1 MIRVG
6 IQGVGT
12 AVPEH
17 VVDQDAV
24 RATVERV
31 FGGRVPDLAR
41 LLSVF
46 EHDHIHTRR
55 FVREPSWYAV
65 DHGFA
70 ESNRVYADAACD
82 LAERAARAACRGREN
97 EIAAV
102 VVVSTTGIMTP
113 SLDATLIQRLGLSPH
128 TVRVPVFGLGCAGG
142 VAGLARAADLSRAMQ
157 GAAVLM
163 VAVEICSVT
172 FRQSDTRTS
181 NIVASSIFGDG
192 AAAVV
197 ISAQPHTVSI
207 GTGMSTLF
215 PDTEDIMG
223 WDVLDD
229 GLSVRFSRDIPS
241 FVRAHIPSVLSASY
255 QRWGIRAEDVS
266 AVVAHPGGAKVLD
279 AYAEATGMPASTFAH
294 AREILRTFGNMSSA
308 SVLFVL
314 DAWYHDVHRATS
326 GAALMAALGP
336 GFSSEVLLLTMSD
349 QSEPQS

>member
-6 IQGVGT
+6 IQGIGT

-17 VVDQDAV
+17 IVDQQAV

-31 FGGRVPDLAR
+31 FGGRVTNLDR

-55 FVREPSWYAV
+55 FVRDPAWYRTN
-65 DHGFA
+65 HGFA
-70 ESNRVYADAACD
+70 ESNAVYASSALD
-82 LAERAARAACRGREN
+82 LAEQAAQRACAGIDVD
-97 EIAAV
+97 IAGI

-113 SLDATLIQRLGLSPH
+113 SLDALLIQRLGLSPY
-128 TVRVPVFGLGCAGG
+128 TIRIPVFGLGCAGG
-142 VAGLARAADLSRAMQ
+142 VAGLARAADLSRALN
-157 GAAVLM
+157 GAPILM

-197 ISAQPHTVSI
+197 VSSAPHVVSI
-207 GTGMSTLF
+207 ASGVSTLF
-215 PDTEDIMG
+215 PNSTDIMG
-223 WDVLDD
+223 WDVMDE

-241 FVRAHIPSVLSASY
+241 FVRTHIPAVLDHAY
-255 QRWGIRAEDVS
+255 LQWNIARADVN
-266 AVVAHPGGAKVLD
+266 AVIAHPGGAKVLD
-279 AYAEATGMPASTFAH
+279 AYAHASGMPTETFAH
-294 AREILRTFGNMSSA
+294 AKNILRTYGNMSSA

-314 DAWYHDVHRATS
+314 DAWYNDVNRSRTGHAI
-326 GAALMAALGP
+326 MAALGP
-336 GFSSEVLLLTMSD
+336 GFSSELLLLDLHDES
-349 QSEPQS
+349 

>member
-1 MIRVG
+1 MTTVG
-6 IQGVGT
+6 VQGIGT

-17 VVDQDAV
+17 IVDQHAV
-24 RATVERV
+24 RETVERV
-31 FGGRVPDLAR
+31 FGGRVNDLTR

-46 EHDHIHTRR
+46 EHDHIRTRR

-70 ESNRVYADAACD
+70 EANRVYAESALE
-82 LAERAARAACRGREN
+82 LAEQAARMACNGVVE

-113 SLDATLIQRLGLSPH
+113 SLDAALVQRLGLSRH
-128 TVRVPVFGLGCAGG
+128 TIRIPIFGLGCAGG
-142 VAGLARAADLSRAMQ
+142 VAGLARAADLSRAMN
-157 GAAVLM
+157 GAAVLV

-197 ISAQPHTVSI
+197 VSGTPHDVSI
-207 GTGMSTLF
+207 GTGVSTLF
-215 PDTEDIMG
+215 DNTEDIMG
-223 WDVLDD
+223 WDVTDQ

-241 FVRAHIPSVLSASY
+241 FVHRHIPDVLVHAYSE
-255 QRWGIRAEDVS
+255 WGITRD
-266 AVVAHPGGAKVLD
+266 AVTAVIAHPGGAKVLD
-279 AYAEATGMPASTFAH
+279 AYAEATGMSTHVFDL
-294 AREILRTFGNMSSA
+294 ARDILRTYGNMSSA

-314 DAWYHDVHRATS
+314 DAWFRDPGRAQQ
-326 GAALMAALGP
+326 GYAVMAALGP
-336 GFSSEVLLLTMSD
+336 GFSSEKLLLRIG
-349 QSEPQS
+349 E

>member
-1 MIRVG
+1 MTTVG
-6 IQGVGT
+6 IHSIGT

-17 VVDQDAV
+17 IVDQHAV
-24 RATVERV
+24 RETVERV
-31 FGGRVPDLAR
+31 FGGRVPDLKR

-70 ESNRVYADAACD
+70 ESNRVYAESALELAEQAARVACD
-82 LAERAARAACRGREN
+82 GIIE
-97 EIAAV
+97 EIAAI
-102 VVVSTTGIMTP
+102 VVVSTTGITTP
-113 SLDATLIQRLGLSPH
+113 SLDAALVQRLGLSRH
-128 TVRVPVFGLGCAGG
+128 TIRIPIFGLGCAGG
-142 VAGLARAADLSRAMQ
+142 VAGLARSADLSRAMN

-197 ISAQPHTVSI
+197 VSAAPHDVSI
-207 GTGMSTLF
+207 ATGVSTLF
-215 PDTEDIMG
+215 DKTEDIMG
-223 WDVLDD
+223 WDVTDH

-241 FVRAHIPSVLSASY
+241 FVRRHIPDVLAY
-255 QRWGIRAEDVS
+255 AYNEWGITRDDITTVI
-266 AVVAHPGGAKVLD
+266 AHPGGAKVLD
-279 AYAEATGMPASTFAH
+279 AYAEATGMSTHVFDH
-294 AREILRTFGNMSSA
+294 ARNVLRSYGNMSSA

-314 DAWYHDVHRATS
+314 DAWFRDPVRAQH
-326 GAALMAALGP
+326 GFAVMAALGP
-336 GFSSEVLLLTMSD
+336 GFSSEKLLLRID
-349 QSEPQS
+349 KQR

>member
-1 MIRVG
+1 MMSVG
-6 IQGVGT
+6 IQGIGT

-17 VVDQDAV
+17 VVDQQMV
-24 RATVERV
+24 RSTVERV
-31 FGGRVPDLAR
+31 FGDRVPDLSR

-55 FVREPSWYAV
+55 FVREPAWYAQ

-70 ESNRVYADAACD
+70 ESNRVYAESAVA
-82 LAERAARAACRGREN
+82 LAERAARIACAGREHD
-97 EIAAV
+97 IAAV

-142 VAGLARAADLSRAMQ
+142 VAGLARAADISRSMH

-172 FRQSDTRTS
+172 FRQSDVRTS

-197 ISAQPHTVSI
+197 VSAAPHHVSI
-207 GTGMSTLF
+207 GNGISTLF
-215 PDTEDIMG
+215 ADTHDIMG

-241 FVRAHIPSVLSASY
+241 FVRSNIPDVLIHAYSTWNIDA
-255 QRWGIRAEDVS
+255 RDVS
-266 AVVAHPGGAKVLD
+266 AVIAHPGGAKVLD
-279 AYAEATGMPASTFAH
+279 AYAEATSLPTSTFAH
-294 AREILRTFGNMSSA
+294 ARDTLRTFGNMSSA

-314 DAWYHDVHRATS
+314 DAWYNDPQRTRS
-326 GAALMAALGP
+326 GHALMAALGP
-336 GFSSEVLLLTMSD
+336 GFSSELLLLSIS
-349 QSEPQS
+349 Q

>member
-1 MIRVG
+1 MMKVG
-6 IQGVGT
+6 IQAVGT

-17 VVDQDAV
+17 VVDQQMV

-31 FGGRVPDLAR
+31 FGSRVPDLSR

-55 FVREPSWYAV
+55 FVREPAWYAH

-70 ESNRVYADAACD
+70 ESNRVYAESATK
-82 LAERAARAACRGREN
+82 LAERAARIACDGREHD
-97 EIAAV
+97 IAAV

-128 TVRVPVFGLGCAGG
+128 TIRVPVFGLGCAGG
-142 VAGLARAADLSRAMQ
+142 VAGLARAADISRSMN

-172 FRQSDTRTS
+172 FRQSDVRTS

-197 ISAQPHTVSI
+197 VSGAPHDVSI
-207 GTGMSTLF
+207 NTGVSTLF
-215 PDTEDIMG
+215 PDTHDIMG

-241 FVRAHIPSVLSASY
+241 FVRSNIPGVLSHAYATWSIAA
-255 QRWGIRAEDVS
+255 RDIA
-266 AVVAHPGGAKVLD
+266 AVIAHPGGAKVLD
-279 AYAEATGMPASTFAH
+279 AYAEATGLPTAAFSH
-294 AREILRTFGNMSSA
+294 ARETLLTFGNMSSA

-314 DAWYHDVHRATS
+314 DAWYKDQHRTKS
-326 GAALMAALGP
+326 GYALMAALGP
-336 GFSSEVLLLTMSD
+336 GFSSELLLLSMSR
-349 QSEPQS
+349 